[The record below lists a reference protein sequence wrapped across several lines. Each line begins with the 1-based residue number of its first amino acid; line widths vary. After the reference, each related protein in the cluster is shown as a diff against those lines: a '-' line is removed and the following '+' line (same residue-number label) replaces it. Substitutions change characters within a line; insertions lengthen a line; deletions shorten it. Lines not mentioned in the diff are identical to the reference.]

1 MYGIIISVVTSLVTG
16 FIFWM
21 IFTKI
26 PEINR
31 YRKIRP
37 IVEYDVNVISM
48 YILFYLQMAFDNHG
62 MRPSVSQNKIKA
74 NIFSEE
80 EYNLMLQ
87 NKCLNES
94 YLYDE
99 NKDYLIP
106 IGNELERLSKKIVKG
121 VENLS
126 FYHNFMT
133 YKEIILLKK
142 IKESITCYSYND
154 NAKREINGRMFVPH
168 NPTISF
174 MANNFKTINNYFYE
188 LNNIIFNY
196 KYLNNDLNRHNKYD
210 LVLEKSRVLYEQG
223 MYKEAYKYSLKSSD
237 FIEKYGMMFK
247 CLYKLGKK
255 EKALVHLERY
265 FNKLE
270 DYFNKNFLR
279 LITLRGIFEDSYNN
293 EEVINFLR
301 LKRDE
306 DEIEELLTYFRVEEE
321 LKGEIKEQL
330 YKIKNY
336 YEKN

>member
-1 MYGIIISVVTSLVTG
+1 MYGIIISVVTSLVAG

-31 YRKIRP
+31 YKKIRP

-48 YILFYLQMAFDNHG
+48 YILFYLRMVFDNHG
-62 MRPSVSQNKIKA
+62 MRSSVSENKIKA

-142 IKESITCYSYND
+142 IKEAITCYSYND
-154 NAKREINGRMFVPH
+154 NAKNEFNGRVFFPF
-168 NPTISF
+168 NPNISF

-188 LNNIIFNY
+188 INNIIFKY
-196 KYLNNDLNRHNKYD
+196 KYLSNDLNRYKYD
-210 LVLEKSRVLYEQG
+210 LILEKSRVFYEQG
-223 MYKEAYKYSLKSSD
+223 MYKKAYKCSLKSSD
-237 FIEKYGMMFK
+237 IIGKHGMMFK

-255 EKALVHLERY
+255 EKALVHLGIY

-270 DYFNKNFLR
+270 DNFNKNLLR
-279 LITLRGIFEDSYNN
+279 LITLRGIFEDSYHD
-293 EEVINFLR
+293 EEVFNFVR

-306 DEIEELLTYFRVEEE
+306 DEIEELLTYFQVEEE
-321 LKGEIKEQL
+321 LKSNIKEQL
-330 YKIKNY
+330 YKLKSY
-336 YEKN
+336 YENS